1 MHTSVES
8 LCNERDM
15 GLMISF
21 WFTVGLTV
29 EYGRMGRSDL
39 YRSLHDGQMEDDCAG
54 FCFSVLETNDS
65 EVKVPCT
72 LGNMGGAFD
81 SYFTTVTSDLAFA
94 FFSGSS
100 GQAYQVK
107 KSENQLLRCCMV
119 SGTHRQAVVYDREES
134 FGLFGAVDIARETV
148 HQRGSFIS
156 IIRRALRPLEWNI
169 Y

>member
-15 GLMISF
+15 GLMIFF

-72 LGNMGGAFD
+72 
-81 SYFTTVTSDLAFA
+81 VTSDLAFA

-107 KSENQLLRCCMV
+107 KSENQLLRPE
-119 SGTHRQAVVYDREES
+119 A
-134 FGLFGAVDIARETV
+134 
-148 HQRGSFIS
+148 
-156 IIRRALRPLEWNI
+156 
-169 Y
+169 